1 MKKNQIVSL
10 IMGSAFLVAGAAA
23 YTAAKFAG
31 KRGLSEPEAVP
42 EDLPEEE
49 REAAVEEPE
58 AEEPVEEAP
67 EEVEEL
73 AEEAASE
80 EVEEPAEAAPVQA
93 EETAEEPVE
102 PAEEAAPEEAVEE
115 PAEEPAADVQ
125 AETQDELTAETQAD
139 DAKDEQ
145 AEQKPANLEEYIELN
160 PEERENLE
168 SVKDSFA
175 AEGVR
180 TDISFMDNTMFF
192 DFVMEDVEDEET
204 REILKPDL
212 AQFLDDQEEAYKGLV
227 KQIEED
233 TGFGDIKMIVIF
245 MDENGEEIVSG
256 HYDESGRTM

>member
-58 AEEPVEEAP
+58 AEEPVEEAAP
-67 EEVEEL
+67 
-73 AEEAASE
+73 EEAA
-80 EVEEPAEAAPVQA
+80 
-93 EETAEEPVE
+93 E

-115 PAEEPAADVQ
+115 PAEESAADVQ

>member
-67 EEVEEL
+67 EEAEEL
-73 AEEAASE
+73 
-80 EVEEPAEAAPVQA
+80 
-93 EETAEEPVE
+93 
-102 PAEEAAPEEAVEE
+102 AEEAAPEEAVEPAEE
-115 PAEEPAADVQ
+115 PAEAVEEPAADVQ

>member
-31 KRGLSEPEAVP
+31 KRDFSEPEAVP

-49 REAAVEEPE
+49 LEAAVEEPE
-58 AEEPVEEAP
+58 AEEP
-67 EEVEEL
+67 
-73 AEEAASE
+73 AEE
-80 EVEEPAEAAPVQA
+80 APVQA
-93 EETAEEPVE
+93 EEP
-102 PAEEAAPEEAVEE
+102 APEEA
-115 PAEEPAADVQ
+115 AEEPAADVQ
-125 AETQDELTAETQAD
+125 AETQ
-139 DAKDEQ
+139 
-145 AEQKPANLEEYIELN
+145 KPVNLEEFIELN

>member
-1 MKKNQIVSL
+1 M
-10 IMGSAFLVAGAAA
+10 
-23 YTAAKFAG
+23 
-31 KRGLSEPEAVP
+31 
-42 EDLPEEE
+42 
-49 REAAVEEPE
+49 
-58 AEEPVEEAP
+58 
-67 EEVEEL
+67 
-73 AEEAASE
+73 
-80 EVEEPAEAAPVQA
+80 
-93 EETAEEPVE
+93 
-102 PAEEAAPEEAVEE
+102 
-115 PAEEPAADVQ
+115 
-125 AETQDELTAETQAD
+125 
-139 DAKDEQ
+139 
-145 AEQKPANLEEYIELN
+145 
-160 PEERENLE
+160 
-168 SVKDSFA
+168 KDSFA

>member
-10 IMGSAFLVAGAAA
+10 IMGSAFLVAGAAV

-31 KRGLSEPEAVP
+31 KRGFSEPEAVP

-49 REAAVEEPE
+49 LEVAVEEPE
-58 AEEPVEEAP
+58 AE
-67 EEVEEL
+67 
-73 AEEAASE
+73 
-80 EVEEPAEAAPVQA
+80 
-93 EETAEEPVE
+93 E

-125 AETQDELTAETQAD
+125 AET
-139 DAKDEQ
+139 
-145 AEQKPANLEEYIELN
+145 QKPANLEEYIELN

>member
-1 MKKNQIVSL
+1 MMKKNQIVSL

-31 KRGLSEPEAVP
+31 KRDFSEPEAVP

-49 REAAVEEPE
+49 LEAAVEEPE
-58 AEEPVEEAP
+58 AEEP
-67 EEVEEL
+67 
-73 AEEAASE
+73 AEE
-80 EVEEPAEAAPVQA
+80 APVQA
-93 EETAEEPVE
+93 EEP
-102 PAEEAAPEEAVEE
+102 APEEA
-115 PAEEPAADVQ
+115 AEEPAADVQ
-125 AETQDELTAETQAD
+125 AETQ
-139 DAKDEQ
+139 
-145 AEQKPANLEEYIELN
+145 KPVNLEEFIELN

-204 REILKPDL
+204 REILNPDL